1 MKTQRNEK
9 ILKFLVSSFLFAL
22 ALSYSGFAQDAKEK
36 ITDDKKED
44 NSFVVDKIICKIDNY
59 IVLKSEL
66 EAAYQHYLTEGNVA
80 SEQAK
85 CGLLNRLIMNKLM
98 VAKAEIDSITVTDA
112 EVDRNTSQRM
122 QMILQ
127 SNGNSQEEL
136 ERAYGKSLDQIKVE
150 LRDQIREQL
159 LSREMSEKITKD
171 ITITPSEVRKF
182 FNKIPADSLPFYDA
196 DAEIGQIV
204 KVAKISP
211 AQEEETKTQLMG
223 IRQRILDGEN
233 FNELAKKYSEDP
245 SAQANG
251 GEMGYVGRGAMVPEF
266 EAMAFRLRKGEVS
279 QPFKSP
285 FGFHIMQLIDRRGNE
300 YNSRH
305 ILISANPSQADIDR
319 AKKLLDSVRHKIIKD
334 SLKFENAAKLF
345 SDDSNTKGH
354 SGYFTDADGGMKV
367 SLKAIDPAVYLTI
380 DTLKLGGVSAP
391 MAYRTED
398 QKQAMRIIYFKSKI
412 APHQANLKDDWHR
425 IQSAALAEKKDKAI
439 NKWFFKA
446 RQDVFINIDPSY
458 NYCKILE

>member
-1 MKTQRNEK
+1 
-9 ILKFLVSSFLFAL
+9 
-22 ALSYSGFAQDAKEK
+22 
-36 ITDDKKED
+36 
-44 NSFVVDKIICKIDNY
+44 
-59 IVLKSEL
+59 
-66 EAAYQHYLTEGNVA
+66 
-80 SEQAK
+80 
-85 CGLLNRLIMNKLM
+85 
-98 VAKAEIDSITVTDA
+98 VAKAEIDSVVVTDA

-127 SNGNSQEEL
+127 SNSNSQEEL
-136 ERAYGKSLDQIKVE
+136 ERQYGKTLDQIKVE

-159 LSREMSEKITKD
+159 LSREMSERITKD
-171 ITITPSEVRKF
+171 ITITPSEVKRF

-204 KVAKISP
+204 KVAKISA
-211 AQEEETKTQLMG
+211 AQEEEAKSRLNALRERL
-223 IRQRILDGEN
+223 INGEN
-233 FNELAKKYSEDP
+233 FNELARKYSEEP
-245 SAQANG
+245 SAQASG
-251 GEMGYVGRGAMVPEF
+251 GELGYVGRGAMVSEF
-266 EAMAFRLRKGEVS
+266 EAMAFKLRKGEIS

-305 ILISANPSQADIDR
+305 ILLFANPSKQDIER
-319 AKKLLDSVRHKIIKD
+319 SRLLLDSIRNKILKD
-334 SLKFENAAKLF
+334 SLKFEQAAKLF

-367 SLKAIDPAVYLTI
+367 SLKTIDPAVYLTI
-380 DTLKLGGVSAP
+380 DTLKLGGVSKP
-391 MAYRTED
+391 VPYRTED
-398 QKQAMRIIYFKSKI
+398 QKEAMRVIYFKSKI
-412 APHQANLKDDWHR
+412 PPHQANLKDDWHR

-439 NKWFFKA
+439 NKWFLKA